1 MSTSRN
7 KNTRMYI
14 DPEKQSLRSIKF
26 VLYTKTKTRIVDFS
40 KILKKLESFGL
51 TISEKLTLAE
61 ESRRSVAVYLC
72 QWQHRETSLENGSCR
87 LINRIFHK
95 YRSRATS
102 VKAGHISYRISPLR
116 FFRTSPIEF
125 YVIGER
131 LVFCCYFQQVLIE
144 F

>member
-1 MSTSRN
+1 MSTSLN

-51 TISEKLTLAE
+51 IISEKLTLTE

-102 VKAGHISYRISPLR
+102 VKTGAHKLPNQ
-116 FFRTSPIEF
+116 PIE
-125 YVIGER
+125 I
-131 LVFCCYFQQVLIE
+131 FQN
-144 F
+144 